1 MINKNK
7 LKKVH
12 FIGIASPFSSFC
24 AEYLISQGIKVTASE
39 VNQTSDN
46 AKNWLKRGVL
56 YKGGHD
62 EKYVTN
68 ETDLVVY
75 PNGPIPGNPECE
87 KAEKL
92 NLPTITVAK
101 LVGEIGKNLKTIAI
115 AGTHGKTTT
124 TSLIIWLIKKLDK
137 EPTFIVSDAE
147 DKIFGIDKNYSF
159 NKDSQY
165 FVLEACEYKKQFLDR
180 APKPFVSIVTNIDID
195 HTDYY
200 QTQESYNQAFV
211 EFLKNTQ
218 SFIVINPKRTNESE
232 VVERLQ
238 DKKVVDYSKYI
249 DLAKRVKN
257 PVLPGKHNE
266 ENLACAIALGVNLGF
281 DENKIVKALGEF
293 KGVSRRF
300 EYIGK
305 SKNGNL
311 FYRDYAHNPTKLNA
325 LINAIKITHPGKKVV
340 LIFQPH
346 SLERSATQKNEFRD
360 VLKNAD
366 EVYIPYITVPNR
378 EKGLYEDLINAE
390 TFSEFVGATYTEDL
404 ENTEKI
410 INELDKNNTNLVIAF
425 ASAGDLHRNLSNKY
439 ENKC

>member
-1 MINKNK
+1 MINLNN

-24 AEYLISQGIKVTASE
+24 AEYLISKGIKVTASE
-39 VNQTSDN
+39 INQTSDN
-46 AKNWLKRGVL
+46 AQEWIKREVL
-56 YKGGHD
+56 YKGGHN
-62 EKYVTN
+62 EKYVTI

-75 PNGPIPGNPECE
+75 PNGPIPGNPECD

-124 TSLIIWLIKKLDK
+124 TSLTIWLIKQLDK

-147 DKIFGIDKNYSF
+147 DKIFGINKNYSF
-159 NKDSQY
+159 NENSKY

-200 QTQESYNQAFV
+200 KNQESYNEAFI
-211 EFLKNTQ
+211 EFLQNTQ
-218 SFIVINPKRTNESE
+218 KFIVLNPNRKNEKD
-232 VVERLQ
+232 VCFKL
-238 DKKVVDYSKYI
+238 DKKEVVDYSKYI
-249 DLAKRVKN
+249 SLAQQVKN

-266 ENLACAIALGVNLGF
+266 ENLACVIALGLNLGF
-281 DENKIVKALGEF
+281 TEDKIIKALREF

-311 FYRDYAHNPTKLNA
+311 FYRDYAHNPTKLKA

-360 VLKNAD
+360 VLKNAE

-378 EKGLYEDLINAE
+378 EKGLYENLINAE
-390 TFSEFVGATYTEDL
+390 SFSKFVGATYTENL

-410 INELDKNNTNLVIAF
+410 IDELDKNNTNLVIAF
-425 ASAGDLHRNLSNKY
+425 ASAGDLHRNLSKKY